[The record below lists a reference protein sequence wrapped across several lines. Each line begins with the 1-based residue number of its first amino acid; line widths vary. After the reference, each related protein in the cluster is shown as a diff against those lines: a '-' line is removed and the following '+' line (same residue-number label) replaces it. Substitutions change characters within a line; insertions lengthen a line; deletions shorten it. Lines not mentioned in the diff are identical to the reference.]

1 MIIYHHQPPTNLES
15 EISRMAEPELNEL
28 SSVHVYANVWVC
40 VREISEKNSRDN
52 PDDRLFWNAA
62 CLLRWGSIW

>member
-28 SSVHVYANVWVC
+28 SSVHVYANVSVC
-40 VREISEKNSRDN
+40 EGNFGKKFS
-52 PDDRLFWNAA
+52 W
-62 CLLRWGSIW
+62 